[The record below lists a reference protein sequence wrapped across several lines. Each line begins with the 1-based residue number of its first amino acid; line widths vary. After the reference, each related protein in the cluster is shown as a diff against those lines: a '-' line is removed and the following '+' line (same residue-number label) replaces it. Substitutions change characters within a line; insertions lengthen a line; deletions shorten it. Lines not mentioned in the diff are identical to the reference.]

1 MISIGISFIGYT
13 AQLGNSGAIRLHSVL
28 KLKSGGLLLL
38 KSGGYLK
45 LKSIY

>member
-1 MISIGISFIGYT
+1 MISMGVSVSGYT
-13 AQLGNSGAIRLHSVL
+13 SVMSAGAQVRPYSVL
-28 KLKSGGLLLL
+28 KLKSGGLFKL